1 MMDTFKRNVR
11 VTGALYVVLGL
22 IAPFA
27 LLYVPRTLIVR
38 GDAAVTAQRILAS
51 EMLFRLGIVAN
62 VVSTIL
68 FLFIAMALY
77 RLFKDVDRTQ
87 ASIMVALAVMP
98 APLTFFKVVNDLA
111 ALTLLRGADF
121 LAVFTRPQLEAMA
134 LVFLDMH
141 RKGDVIAQIFWGLWL
156 FPLGILVIRCGFI
169 PRLLGLLLLVNGAT
183 YVVLSLTLLL
193 APSYAGLV
201 GRYAVIPETGELWF
215 MLWLLIKGPSTPK
228 WNSSVTET

>member
-1 MMDTFKRNVR
+1 MMDTLKRNVR
-11 VTGALYVVLGL
+11 VAGALYVALGL

-38 GDAAVTAQRILAS
+38 GDAADTARRILAS

-62 VVSTIL
+62 LTSTIL
-68 FLFIAMALY
+68 FLFMAMALY
-77 RLFKDVDRTQ
+77 RVFKDVDRTQ

-98 APLTFFKVVNDLA
+98 APLTLFKVVNDLA

-141 RKGDVIAQIFWGLWL
+141 RKADVIAQIFWGLWL
-156 FPLGILVIRCGFI
+156 FPLGILVIRSGFI
-169 PRLLGLLLLVNGAT
+169 PRLLGVLLLVNGAT
-183 YVVLSLTLLL
+183 YVVLSLTYLL
-193 APSYAGLV
+193 APSYAGPI
-201 GRYAVIPETGELWF
+201 GRYAFIPETGELWF
-215 MLWLLIKGPSTPK
+215 MLWLLFKGASTPK